1 MTTPT
6 TPPDLPAKPPSD
18 WSKWQEK
25 SDALRRELG
34 KVIVGQEEV
43 IESMLVALLC
53 RGHCLI
59 EGVPGLAKTLLVN
72 TLGKVLGLSAHRI
85 QFTPDLMPSDILG
98 SEVLRET
105 PQGGREFQFLRGPV
119 FANLILADEI
129 NRTPPKTQSALLEAM
144 QERQVSVA
152 GNTIALPRPFVVF
165 ATQNPIE
172 HEGTYPLP
180 EAQLDRFFFHLVVGY
195 PSREQE
201 KEVVLRTSG
210 GHRAEVSA
218 VTNAEEVLE
227 WQTLLGHVPLPDH
240 VLETI
245 LDLVHRSR
253 PKGPQADE
261 FVQKYVAWGAGPRAS
276 QFLAEAVRALALVR
290 GETAASV
297 EEVKALARPV
307 LRHRVVPNYNA
318 TGDGVTVDQIIDHL
332 LKGISS

>member
-1 MTTPT
+1 MSTPI
-6 TPPDLPAKPPSD
+6 TPPDPPSKAPSD

-25 SDALRRELG
+25 STALREELG

-105 PQGGREFQFLRGPV
+105 PEGGREFQFLRGPV

-152 GNTIALPRPFVVF
+152 GKTLALPNPFVVF

-210 GHRAEVSA
+210 GHQAKVSA

-227 WQTLLGHVPLPDH
+227 WQTLLEHVPLPDH

-253 PKGPQADE
+253 PKDAQADE

-276 QFLAEAVRALALVR
+276 QFLAGAVRALALVR
-290 GETAASV
+290 GETTASV
-297 EEVKALARPV
+297 EEVKAMARPV

-318 TGDGVTVDQIIDHL
+318 TGDGVTVDDIIDHL
-332 LKGISS
+332 LEGVR